1 MAKPSDIQA
10 ERARTRI
17 KQMIAT
23 RPSGRTKG
31 KEKLR
36 IGKLLGYKGKKSNI
50 IRSVDRLITT
60 DRSSPSARNLRT
72 KEQIYKIDRSWRNR
86 VKGTDI
92 TGIDYEIDITP
103 FVKPVLNVE
112 DFNDPKFDV
121 WLPGA
126 IEGIGKKIFGKRR
139 GIIRAFYLRFTGM
152 AKTFDG
158 GHSINSLQN
167 QLPLATTF
175 GYLDNK
181 EDLYHIWNI
190 RLRNLFNPNSSYPV
204 SQAIFSPASIPQ
216 EIIEDPEIQEVL
228 LDNPKV
234 VMGYYV
240 SYRDE
245 KEQSISS
252 RYTQEEWDIYNES
265 QKFIVGKRGK

>member
-1 MAKPSDIQA
+1 MAKPSDIQQ

-23 RPSGRTKG
+23 RPPGRTKG

-36 IGKLLGYKGKKSNI
+36 IGKLLGYKGKDSNI
-50 IRSVDRLITT
+50 IRSVDRIITT
-60 DRSSPSARNLRT
+60 DRNSPSARNLRN
-72 KEQIYKIDRSWRNR
+72 KEQVKKIDRSFRNR
-86 VKGTDI
+86 VRNQTI
-92 TGIDYEIDITP
+92 TGDDFETNITP
-103 FVKPVLNVE
+103 YIKSVINIE

-139 GIIRAFYLRFTGM
+139 GVIRGYYLRFTGSG
-152 AKTFDG
+152 KTFDG
-158 GHSINSLQN
+158 GYNINSLQN

-190 RLRNLFNPNSSYPV
+190 RIRNLFNSNIQYSCTK
-204 SQAIFSPASIPQ
+204 AIFAPNEEAL
-216 EIIEDPEIQEVL
+216 ELKLDPELSEEILQ
-228 LDNPKV
+228 DPKL
-234 VMGYYV
+234 VMGYYK
-240 SYRDE
+240 SYSDE
-245 KEQSISS
+245 K
-252 RYTQEEWDIYNES
+252 
-265 QKFIVGKRGK
+265 GKGIK

>member
-1 MAKPSDIQA
+1 MARPSDIQQ

-23 RPSGRTKG
+23 RRPGKTKG

-36 IGKLLGYKGKKSNI
+36 IGKLLGYKGKDSNI
-50 IRSVDRLITT
+50 IRSVDRIITT
-60 DRSSPSARNLRT
+60 DRNSPSARNLRN
-72 KEQIYKIDRSWRNR
+72 KEQVKKIDRSWRNR
-86 VKGTDI
+86 IKDKDI
-92 TGIDYEIDITP
+92 VNPDDEADPITQW
-103 FVKPVLNVE
+103 VKPVINIE

-139 GIIRAFYLRFTGM
+139 GVIRGYYLRFTGSG
-152 AKTFDG
+152 KTFDG
-158 GHSINSLQN
+158 GYNINSLQN

-190 RLRNLFNPNSSYPV
+190 RIRNLFNSNIQYSCTK
-204 SQAIFSPASIPQ
+204 AIFAPNEEAL
-216 EIIEDPEIQEVL
+216 ELKLDPELSEEILQ
-228 LDNPKV
+228 DPKL
-234 VMGYYV
+234 VMGYYK
-240 SYRDE
+240 SYSDE
-245 KEQSISS
+245 K
-252 RYTQEEWDIYNES
+252 
-265 QKFIVGKRGK
+265 GKEIK

>member
-1 MAKPSDIQA
+1 MAKPTDIQQ

-36 IGKLLGYKGKKSNI
+36 IGKLLGYKGKDSNI
-50 IRSVDRLITT
+50 IRSVDRIITT
-60 DRSSPSARNLRT
+60 DRNSPSARNLRN
-72 KEQIYKIDRSWRNR
+72 KEQVKKIDRSFRNR
-86 VKGTDI
+86 VRNQTI
-92 TGIDYEIDITP
+92 TGDDFDEPITQW
-103 FVKPVLNVE
+103 VKPVINIE

-126 IEGIGKKIFGKRR
+126 VEGIGKKIFGKRR
-139 GIIRAFYLRFTGM
+139 GVIRGYYLRFTGSG
-152 AKTFDG
+152 KTFDG
-158 GHSINSLQN
+158 GYNINSLQN

-190 RLRNLFNPNSSYPV
+190 RVRNLFNPNIQYSCTK
-204 SQAIFSPASIPQ
+204 AIFAPNEEAL
-216 EIIEDPEIQEVL
+216 ELMLDPELSEEILQ
-228 LDNPKV
+228 DPKLR
-234 VMGYYV
+234 MGYYK
-240 SYRDE
+240 SYSDE
-245 KEQSISS
+245 K
-252 RYTQEEWDIYNES
+252 
-265 QKFIVGKRGK
+265 GKEIK

>member
-1 MAKPSDIQA
+1 MLYRYGGGYKMAKPSDIQA

-72 KEQIYKIDRSWRNR
+72 KEQIYKIDRSWRTR

-112 DFNDPKFDV
+112 DFNDPKFDA
-121 WLPGA
+121 WQPGA
-126 IEGIGKKIFGKRR
+126 IDNIGRKIFGKRR
-139 GIIRAFYLRFTGM
+139 GIIRGFYLRFTGR

-158 GHSINSLQN
+158 GYNINSLQG
-167 QLPLATTF
+167 QFPLATTF

-181 EDLYHIWNI
+181 EDLYHIWNL
-190 RLRNLFNPNSSYPV
+190 RMRNLFNPTVQYSCTR
-204 SQAIFSPASIPQ
+204 AIFSPAAIPQ
-216 EIIEDPEIQEVL
+216 EIIEDPELQEEL
-228 LDNPKV
+228 LENPKL
-234 VMGYYV
+234 VMGYYKT
-240 SYRDE
+240 S
-245 KEQSISS
+245 KEIQ
-252 RYTQEEWDIYNES
+252 R
-265 QKFIVGKRGK
+265 

>member
-1 MAKPSDIQA
+1 MARPSDIQQ

-36 IGKLLGYKGKKSNI
+36 IGKLLGYKGKDSNI
-50 IRSVDRLITT
+50 IRSVDRIITT
-60 DRSSPSARNLRT
+60 NRNSPSARNLRN
-72 KEQIYKIDRSWRNR
+72 KEQVKKIDSSFRNR
-86 VKGTDI
+86 VRNQTI
-92 TGIDYEIDITP
+92 TGDDFDEPITQW
-103 FVKPVLNVE
+103 VKPVVNIE
-112 DFNDPKFDV
+112 DFNNPKFDV

-139 GIIRAFYLRFTGM
+139 GVIRGYYLRFTG
-152 AKTFDG
+152 AGKTFDG
-158 GHSINSLQN
+158 GYNINSLQN

-190 RLRNLFNPNSSYPV
+190 RIRNLFNSNIQYSCTK
-204 SQAIFSPASIPQ
+204 AIFAPNEEAL
-216 EIIEDPEIQEVL
+216 ELMLDPELSEEILQDPQL
-228 LDNPKV
+228 R
-234 VMGYYV
+234 MGL
-240 SYRDE
+240 
-245 KEQSISS
+245 
-252 RYTQEEWDIYNES
+252 
-265 QKFIVGKRGK
+265 

>member
-1 MAKPSDIQA
+1 MAKPSSIQQ

-23 RPSGRTKG
+23 RPPGRTKG

-36 IGKLLGYKGKKSNI
+36 IGKLLGYKGKDSNI
-50 IRSVDRLITT
+50 IRSVDRIITT
-60 DRSSPSARNLRT
+60 DRNSPSARNLRN
-72 KEQIYKIDRSWRNR
+72 KEQVKKIDRSWRNR
-86 VKGTDI
+86 VKGQEI
-92 TGIDYEIDITP
+92 TGSDFDKPITQW
-103 FVKPVLNVE
+103 VKPVVNIE

-126 IEGIGKKIFGKRR
+126 IEGIGKKIFGNRR
-139 GIIRAFYLRFTGM
+139 GVIRGYYLRFTGA

-158 GHSINSLQN
+158 GYNINSLQN

-190 RLRNLFNPNSSYPV
+190 RVRNLFNPNIQYSCTK
-204 SQAIFSPASIPQ
+204 AIFALN
-216 EIIEDPEIQEVL
+216 EEALELRLDPELSEDILQDPQL
-228 LDNPKV
+228 R
-234 VMGYYV
+234 MGYYK
-240 SYRDE
+240 SYSDE
-245 KEQSISS
+245 K
-252 RYTQEEWDIYNES
+252 
-265 QKFIVGKRGK
+265 GKEIK